1 MTWFLCPDSPW
12 IPFSYLFSTVFLSFL
27 LFLPFFSPSFFAT
40 VFFMVLLLILKKISN
55 LGIPGGSDSKESA
68 CNAGDPGSISGSGR
82 SPGDGNGCPFQ
93 YSCLKKFH
101 GQRSLAGYS
110 PWGHKNT
117 TEWLT
122 LSLFTFSNIKKK
134 KLQEQYK
141 LLDPLHTNYLNENI
155 LLYFSHLWRDIFL
168 LTWCLS
174 PLIHVCIPK
183 IRTLL
188 LSITTIQTLPVK
200 NSTLIWYSLIH
211 RPDQISPVV
220 LTKPPFPSQS
230 RILSTNMYSTS
241 LSSLISF
248 LQSGTIPPEQFFVS
262 QVLQSFSFR
271 PFILKGD
278 STFNAAPWPKT
289 MHSWQE

>member
-1 MTWFLCPDSPW
+1 MQETQVPSLGQENPLEMGMAVHSSILAWRNSMDRGVW
-12 IPFSYLFSTVFLSFL
+12 QAIVHGVTKTQLS
-27 LFLPFFSPSFFAT
+27 
-40 VFFMVLLLILKKISN
+40 
-55 LGIPGGSDSKESA
+55 DWH
-68 CNAGDPGSISGSGR
+68 
-82 SPGDGNGCPFQ
+82 
-93 YSCLKKFH
+93 FH
-101 GQRSLAGYS
+101 F
-110 PWGHKNT
+110 
-117 TEWLT
+117 
-122 LSLFTFSNIKKK
+122 SLFQILKKK

-211 RPDQISPVV
+211 RPNQISPVV

>member
-1 MTWFLCPDSPW
+1 MNSFFLSLFPCLPFFSF
-12 IPFSYLFSTVFLSFL
+12 IPSLLLSFL
-27 LFLPFFSPSFFAT
+27 LCNCLFHGPFVNFE
-40 VFFMVLLLILKKISN
+40 KISN

-68 CNAGDPGSISGSGR
+68 CNAGDPGSIPGSGR
-82 SPGDGNGCPFQ
+82 SPGDGNGCPLQ
-93 YSCLKKFH
+93 YSCLKNSMDRGVWQAIVHGIAKTQLSDWHFH
-101 GQRSLAGYS
+101 F
-110 PWGHKNT
+110 
-117 TEWLT
+117 
-122 LSLFTFSNIKKK
+122 SLFQILKKK

-211 RPDQISPVV
+211 RPNQISPVV

-230 RILSTNMYSTS
+230 RILPTNMYSTS

-278 STFNAAPWPKT
+278 GTFSAAPWPKT